1 MFKTFQAAWMNRE
14 LLLNLTQRELRNR
27 YRRTVLGWMWSLINP
42 AMTTLVYA
50 FVFAVVFHATPAAG
64 DPSGLK
70 IFAFFL
76 LSGLLPWNFLSGGL
90 GGGIGSIL
98 GAGSLI
104 TKVFFPR
111 ELIPV
116 AAVLSMTV
124 TVIIELSVLAL
135 IEAAAGYYIF
145 KFLPI
150 ILVLVV
156 LQTFFVLGLALWL
169 SALNVRYRDV
179 QHLVGVF
186 LLVLFYLTPVV
197 YSVGFLPEQWT
208 THGVSVPVRT
218 ILLLNPM
225 SRFVMAYR
233 NCFYDLR
240 FPGLATLAWCAFWS
254 TMSLSLGSAFFR
266 SKAKRFAEDM

>member
-1 MFKTFQAAWMNRE
+1 MIKTFQAAWVHRE

-27 YRRTVLGWMWSLINP
+27 YRRTVLGWLWSMINP
-42 AMTTLVYA
+42 AITTAVYTFA
-50 FVFAVVFHATPAAG
+50 FAVVFKAKPAPG

-76 LSGLLPWNFLSGGL
+76 LSGLLPWNFLAGGL

-104 TKVFFPR
+104 TRVFFPR
-111 ELIPV
+111 ELIPM
-116 AAVLSMTV
+116 AAVLSLTV
-124 TVIIELSVLAL
+124 TVVIELGVLAVM
-135 IEAAAGYYIF
+135 EAIAGYYVF
-145 KFLPI
+145 RFLPVV
-150 ILVLVV
+150 LFLVV

-208 THGVSVPVRT
+208 TNGVTIPVRT

-240 FPGLATLAWCAFWS
+240 LPGFETIAACVFWS
-254 TMSLSLGSAFFR
+254 VASLSFGSAFFR
-266 SKAKRFAEDM
+266 SRAKRFAEDM